1 MPRKRLLT
9 FAFFILTFALLY
21 LVATPIGNLKDITL
35 RALEVLKS
43 SDVIACEDT
52 RRTGQLLKHYD
63 YTPHLNPPPAERGE
77 ERRGVKPI
85 LISFHEHS
93 GSGRVREIVSLL
105 KEGKTVSLVTDGGT
119 PLISDPGFPLL
130 REAIRE
136 KIPVEIIPGPS
147 APIAALAVS
156 ALPTERFTFAGFLSA
171 KPARRRKELKE
182 LAEFDHTLV
191 FFESPHRLL
200 AALCDMLE
208 IFGDREAAVC
218 RELTKKFEETVR
230 GKLGE
235 VQKHF
240 EKGKILGEIVLVVSG
255 KDRKKV
261 FG

>member
-43 SDVIACEDT
+43 SDVIASEDT
-52 RRTGQLLKHYD
+52 RRTGQLLKHF
-63 YTPHLNPPPAERGE
+63 EME
-77 ERRGVKPI
+77 KKI
-85 LISFHEHS
+85 ISFHEHS
-93 GSGRVREIVSLL
+93 GPGRVREIISLL

-147 APIAALAVS
+147 APVAALAVS
-156 ALPTERFTFAGFLSA
+156 GLPTERFTFAGFLSA

-200 AALCDMLE
+200 ATLCDMLE
-208 IFGDREAAVC
+208 IFGDREAVVC

-230 GKLGE
+230 GKLSE

-240 EKGKILGEIVLVVSG
+240 EKGKILGEIVLVVAG
-255 KDRKKV
+255 KGRKSV
-261 FG
+261 FE